1 MDRMS
6 SVGEVQKKLDE
17 FDIKIAD
24 AEKEHGDIEI
34 RDAILEKAAF
44 LKNDVKNFDK
54 AEEVFR
60 LGLEKTGN
68 ASKKMEIL
76 FEIMQMTYTVPNI
89 ESIKKDVEECK
100 KCLEDGGDWEKK
112 NKLKVYE
119 GLYLMIT
126 REWKKASE
134 LFLDSIATFTCTELF
149 SYEQFVFYA
158 IILSM
163 VS

>member
-17 FDIKIAD
+17 FDQKIAE
-24 AEKEHGDIEI
+24 AEKEHGEIEI

-89 ESIKKDVEECK
+89 ESIKKDVE
-100 KCLEDGGDWEKK
+100 
-112 NKLKVYE
+112 
-119 GLYLMIT
+119 
-126 REWKKASE
+126 
-134 LFLDSIATFTCTELF
+134 
-149 SYEQFVFYA
+149 
-158 IILSM
+158 
-163 VS
+163 